1 MAVLHC
7 LFLKWTWFNVMSEL
21 PKENPRGNL
30 LGGFMCLLGA
40 KRNKSD
46 AAAASD
52 NDDDNDD
59 DEITPIWFWYSDKSA
74 QDRNFTIYF
83 I

>member
-1 MAVLHC
+1 
-7 LFLKWTWFNVMSEL
+7 MSEL

-30 LGGFMCLLGA
+30 VGGFMCLLGA

-59 DEITPIWFWYSDKSA
+59 DEITPIWF
-74 QDRNFTIYF
+74 
-83 I
+83 

>member
-1 MAVLHC
+1 
-7 LFLKWTWFNVMSEL
+7 MSEL
-21 PKENPRGNL
+21 PKENPCRNL

-59 DEITPIWFWYSDKSA
+59 DEITPIWFWYRDKSA